1 MKKRIITWGTISVS
15 ALLVV
20 VLMSGPGL
28 AAPLQQARSV
38 ITYPS
43 EGMTVSGVVEI
54 QGIATHPNINSYQ
67 LRYAAGPQPTGDSQ
81 WVDFAIVEGTQVE
94 NGVLATWDT
103 TTLPDGMYTLALAVW
118 GADDA
123 ASPYVFFVRNL
134 TVNNAQPAPSP
145 TSEQEEEPAVTETP
159 EPAPTAVIGP
169 TPTPV
174 TVEQPPTAT
183 AQPSP
188 TGGVD
193 EEEGTAAAPVGEMDG
208 DDEDGLSLPIN
219 TEEIKSAFYQ
229 GGKIAL
235 ALFVLWGGYI
245 FIKALIRWGLRQN
258 IAWPW
263 R

>member
-1 MKKRIITWGTISVS
+1 MKKRTTTWGTILAG
-15 ALLVV
+15 ALLVMA
-20 VLMSGPGL
+20 LMSGPGL

-38 ITYPS
+38 ITYPA

-67 LRYAAGPQPTGDSQ
+67 IRYAAGPQPTGDSQ

-94 NGVLATWDT
+94 NDVLATWDT
-103 TTLPDGMYTLALAVW
+103 TALPDGMYTLALAVW

-134 TVNNAQPAPSP
+134 TVNNAQPVPSP
-145 TSEQEEEPAVTETP
+145 TSEAEEPAETETP
-159 EPAPTAVIGP
+159 EPLPTAVIGP

-183 AQPSP
+183 PQPSP
-188 TGGVD
+188 IGGS
-193 EEEGTAAAPVGEMDG
+193 EEEEEETLVAPSDETDG
-208 DDEDGLSLPIN
+208 DDGGGLSLPIN
-219 TEEIKSAFYQ
+219 TEEIQSAFYQ

-235 ALFVLWGGYI
+235 ALFALWGGYI